1 MEPSSYIEN
10 EDPSVFPH
18 SEFTQARDVEEREMQ
33 EEYQAEQKEIE
44 DGVSV
49 LGICIYLLP
58 PRVLN
63 IVKLLILYRFY
74 NCQTIYFRL
83 IED

>member
-1 MEPSSYIEN
+1 MEPSDYIEN

-18 SEFTQARDVEEREMQ
+18 SEFAQTRDAEREMQ
-33 EEYQAEQKEIE
+33 EEYQAEQIEIE
-44 DGVSV
+44 EGVSV

-63 IVKLLILYRFY
+63 LYLIH
-74 NCQTIYFRL
+74 I
-83 IED
+83 